1 MGTKLKKKITRKKTA
16 KVAKPAKSAAKPFDY
31 KTTIW
36 VGLALV
42 ALIIVIM
49 MILKFNQNE
58 KIDSSYFH
66 DEEGKMVLS
75 MDKEISALDDSE
87 WEADVTHVVYYYEG
101 DKIIAARAF
110 YEYATEAEAEEA
122 YKHLDLGNYANGK
135 KINGRFIV
143 FDVNKAQYE
152 NMTVED
158 LKVSRELLKEIDA
171 LILDYGE
178 GYVKPRTA
186 EEPTETE

>member
-1 MGTKLKKKITRKKTA
+1 MVKKPKKKASKNSKKTTE
-16 KVAKPAKSAAKPFDY
+16 KVVKPFDY

-42 ALIIVIM
+42 ALILVVM
-49 MILKFNQNE
+49 AILKFNQNE

-66 DEEGKMVLS
+66 DDDGKIVLT
-75 MDKEISALDDSE
+75 MDKEMSALDDSE
-87 WEADVTHVVYYYEG
+87 WESDVTHVVYYYDG
-101 DKIIAARAF
+101 NKIIAARAF

-122 YKHLDLGNYANGK
+122 YKHLDLGTYSSNK
-135 KINGRFIV
+135 KISGRFVI

-158 LKVSRELLKEIDA
+158 LKESRELLKEINA
-171 LILDYGE
+171 LILDYDE
-178 GYVKPRTA
+178 NYVKPSA
-186 EEPTETE
+186 ASE

>member
-1 MGTKLKKKITRKKTA
+1 MGTKFKKK
-16 KVAKPAKSAAKPFDY
+16 KPFDY

-58 KIDSSYFH
+58 TIDSSYFH
-66 DEEGKMVLS
+66 DADGKIVLS
-75 MDKEISALDDSE
+75 MDKEMSALDDSE
-87 WEADVTHVVYYYEG
+87 WEADVTHVVYYYDG
-101 DKIIAARAF
+101 NKIIAARAF

-122 YKHLDLGNYANGK
+122 NKHLSLGEFADGK

-143 FDVNKAQYE
+143 FDINKSQYE
-152 NMTVED
+152 DMTVED
-158 LKVSRELLKEIDA
+158 LKESRELLKEIDA
-171 LILDYGE
+171 LILDYDE
-178 GYVKPRTA
+178 GYVKPQTVV
-186 EEPTETE
+186 ETE

>member
-1 MGTKLKKKITRKKTA
+1 MGGKLKKKITRKKTA
-16 KVAKPAKSAAKPFDY
+16 KVAKTTKSVAKPFDY

-66 DEEGKMVLS
+66 DADGKIVLS

-87 WEADVTHVVYYYEG
+87 WEADVTHMVYYYEG

-122 YKHLDLGNYANGK
+122 YKHLDLGTYANGK
-135 KINGRFIV
+135 KINGKFIV
-143 FDVNKAQYE
+143 FDVNKSQYE

-158 LKVSRELLKEIDA
+158 LKASRELLKEIDA

-178 GYVKPRTA
+178 GYVKPRVV
-186 EEPTETE
+186 ETE